1 MLKRCVG
8 VHKRCRNTDL
18 MTSLQ
23 IRDPLESIKL
33 RKLKLYQRLLA
44 NEITNEMLIRE
55 NANHNINAER
65 KIFIG
70 KIYNIVNQREKIETY
85 DLELIVCGKINELNE
100 KYENDQNKPDIIEL
114 KNYFEFNNLNVV
126 EQMLT
131 PNELKEWLDAAERE
145 TNERIVTINSMY
157 QLQLDMESMASS
169 P

>member
-1 MLKRCVG
+1 
-8 VHKRCRNTDL
+8 
-18 MTSLQ
+18 
-23 IRDPLESIKL
+23 
-33 RKLKLYQRLLA
+33 
-44 NEITNEMLIRE
+44 MLIRE

-65 KIFIG
+65 KTFIG
-70 KIYNIVNQREKIETY
+70 EIYNKVNQREKIETY

-114 KNYFEFNNLNVV
+114 KNYFEVNNLNAV